1 MELIDFVFC
10 FPMPSSPLQSDRLEP
25 GAADTRRGVRLVPQ
39 ERSQLDMVIYSVVL
53 HLLIVLFC
61 CLLLSPTF
69 LLSYSAVLCCPPP
82 SYCPIL
88 LFSVVLHLL
97 IVLFCCLL
105 LSSTFLLSYSA
116 VLLLSPVVHIL
127 VLYLTSFVLLPL
139 ILFLALTELIF
150 CLSSPSFPCS
160 LLNPFSL
167 SSFLLSFRCLYLLYC
182 FFDFFL

>member
-61 CLLLSPTF
+61 CLLLS
-69 LLSYSAVLCCPPP
+69 
-82 SYCPIL
+82 
-88 LFSVVLHLL
+88 
-97 IVLFCCLL
+97 
-105 LSSTFLLSYSA
+105 STFLLSYSA
-116 VLLLSPVVHIL
+116 VLLLS
-127 VLYLTSFVLLPL
+127 SFVLLPL